1 MNARHI
7 RSLVLASLPALFLLG
22 CGGAPAE
29 QKPATET
36 PEDTT
41 SEQSTSCF
49 DECYQASLTC
59 TTTCGASQSAC
70 DAATSVCYDSC
81 NRGVGPWLPC

>member
-1 MNARHI
+1 MNARRI
-7 RSLVLASLPALFLLG
+7 RSLVVASLPALFLLG

-29 QKPATET
+29 QQPGTET
-36 PEDTT
+36 TEGTT
-41 SEQSTSCF
+41 TAQASCA

-70 DAATSVCYDSC
+70 DAATSICYDSC